1 MKSKKKI
8 RFMWLGIYV
17 LVLLA
22 IFPVVALA
30 VPEMINYQGYLTDAG
45 GNPMNGEVALTFRI
59 YSEENSGAVVWN
71 ESHAGV
77 MVIDGVFN
85 VVLGSFVPISSE
97 ILDGECYLGITV
109 GTDSEMTPRMKLT
122 SAAYSIRAGYAESV
136 ADGSVTTSALSDISV
151 TESKI
156 ASSAVSSA
164 KLASGSVTSAK
175 VATGAVSS
183 DKIASGA
190 VSSDKIA
197 SGAVSSDKIATGAV
211 SSAKL
216 ASPSVTADKIATGA
230 VTASHLQDG
239 TALAEILDDDGSGS
253 DLDADR
259 LDGLDSTAFAS
270 SAHNHD
276 ASYWKL
282 WGNSG
287 TNPSTNFI
295 GTTDNQGLA
304 FRVNNQLAMRI
315 LPDSTSPNLIG
326 GHPTNWV
333 TAGVYGA
340 TIGGGGE
347 SELFND
353 VNRVTDHYGTI
364 GGGKNNQAGDNAGT
378 VGDSG
383 NATVG
388 GGDSNTASN
397 NYTTVGGGYLNTA
410 GGDLATV
417 GGGHYNRA
425 IDYAATA
432 GGGASN
438 TASNWY
444 ATVGGGEN
452 NGASGFSSTVP
463 GGFYNNAYGDY
474 SFAAGSRAKA
484 FNQGCFVWAD
494 STGLDL
500 NCTNNNRFV
509 TRASGGYKLF
519 TDSNMSTFAWL
530 APGAS
535 TWSEASDRNVKEN
548 YLPTDG
554 KKILISLASIPITTW
569 NYKSQDPSIRHMGP
583 VAQDFSAA
591 FGLGESDKRINTIDV
606 DGVAL
611 AAIQGLYKVVQE
623 KEGRISTLEERNLK
637 LEARLA
643 TLESLVQIMAK
654 EKEGGKQ

>member
-197 SGAVSSDKIATGAV
+197 TGAV

-259 LDGLDSTAFAS
+259 LDGLDSTAFA
-270 SAHNHD
+270 
-276 ASYWKL
+276 
-282 WGNSG
+282 
-287 TNPSTNFI
+287 
-295 GTTDNQGLA
+295 
-304 FRVNNQLAMRI
+304 
-315 LPDSTSPNLIG
+315 
-326 GHPTNWV
+326 
-333 TAGVYGA
+333 
-340 TIGGGGE
+340 
-347 SELFND
+347 
-353 VNRVTDHYGTI
+353 
-364 GGGKNNQAGDNAGT
+364 
-378 VGDSG
+378 
-383 NATVG
+383 
-388 GGDSNTASN
+388 
-397 NYTTVGGGYLNTA
+397 
-410 GGDLATV
+410 
-417 GGGHYNRA
+417 
-425 IDYAATA
+425 
-432 GGGASN
+432 
-438 TASNWY
+438 
-444 ATVGGGEN
+444 
-452 NGASGFSSTVP
+452 
-463 GGFYNNAYGDY
+463 
-474 SFAAGSRAKA
+474 
-484 FNQGCFVWAD
+484 
-494 STGLDL
+494 
-500 NCTNNNRFV
+500 
-509 TRASGGYKLF
+509 
-519 TDSNMSTFAWL
+519 
-530 APGAS
+530 
-535 TWSEASDRNVKEN
+535 
-548 YLPTDG
+548 
-554 KKILISLASIPITTW
+554 
-569 NYKSQDPSIRHMGP
+569 
-583 VAQDFSAA
+583 
-591 FGLGESDKRINTIDV
+591 
-606 DGVAL
+606 
-611 AAIQGLYKVVQE
+611 
-623 KEGRISTLEERNLK
+623 
-637 LEARLA
+637 
-643 TLESLVQIMAK
+643 
-654 EKEGGKQ
+654 